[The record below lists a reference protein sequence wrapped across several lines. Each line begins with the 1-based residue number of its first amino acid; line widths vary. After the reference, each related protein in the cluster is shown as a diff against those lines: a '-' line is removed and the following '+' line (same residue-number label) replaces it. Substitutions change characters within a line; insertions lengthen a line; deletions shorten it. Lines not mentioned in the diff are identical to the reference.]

1 MNGELV
7 LQAIVTFLILV
18 LLVITVNIISKSMRR
33 ADRLSRSIQ
42 KQSRKAVNMSLTL
55 ADFEIRY
62 KTLKEKYPDLPKC
75 SVKGCN
81 NPVDITEGLGQDSSC
96 AYHRLLFDWWM
107 GELTHE
113 KIMYYFRN
121 QRARRA
127 AFTRWRNKLGK
138 EACDKIVLKMAQEPI
153 NWKC

>member
-1 MNGELV
+1 M
-7 LQAIVTFLILV
+7 
-18 LLVITVNIISKSMRR
+18 
-33 ADRLSRSIQ
+33 SI
-42 KQSRKAVNMSLTL
+42 TL
-55 ADFEIRY
+55 ADFYIRY
-62 KTLKEKYPDLPKC
+62 DNIIKDYPDIGKC

-81 NPVDITEGLGQDSSC
+81 NPCDVTEGLGVDSSC

-107 GELTHE
+107 GELTHK
-113 KIMYYFRN
+113 KIAYYMAN
-121 QRARRA
+121 QRARRS